1 MKLERIRISYT
12 NTPSTQLIYKIEVM
26 ITFNKMERI
35 LAPKKYRIYT
45 FVGDID
51 NWWQENNMKPV
62 GNGKIKRFLNKTASD
77 EERRNRDV
85 RSNKAN

>member
-51 NWWQENNMKPV
+51 NWWDEKTMEPV
-62 GNGKIKRFLNKTASD
+62 YKNRIKRFLNRTAAD
-77 EERRNRDV
+77 EERRNR
-85 RSNKAN
+85 